1 VARCRAQS
9 FGKKWE
15 GKNMKAEM
23 WERFASKL
31 TTPDDAPEPH
41 RTAFLNIVQADDV
54 IRLLVF
60 GPANKTLGQIAP
72 ATLLAVTDKGWILV
86 SGTDEEFVTSIRC
99 NFSDTLLLELTV
111 VLLLGRLKIDFSSEG
126 GQQSAVIAFNTVML
140 HFYQEAI
147 WLLLDGMEGITA
159 SVPVEDK
166 QAAAVVGSLPM
177 KFQHAVLE
185 FKPASQH
192 VMRVMNWLAVFGGRL
207 LWFQQELSPEAML
220 VLTERELIC
229 ISEEKAWSWLREGRV
244 SKYGNIITYS
254 PLARLASHCIQTNDR
269 LMKLNLEIGTQRGG
283 KTVTVEFPHEQKD
296 KVESFMKQ
304 VGQQQSALDLPAKPA
319 GKDEKLT
326 PIHCR

>member
-1 VARCRAQS
+1 
-9 FGKKWE
+9 
-15 GKNMKAEM
+15 MKAEM

-86 SGTDEEFVTSIRC
+86 SGTDEEFVSAFRR
-99 NFSDTLLLELTV
+99 NFADTLLLELTV

-126 GQQSAVIAFNTVML
+126 GQQSTVIAFNTVML

-147 WLLLDGMEGITA
+147 WLLLDGMEGLTT

-166 QAAAVVGSLPM
+166 QARPLVSSLPL
-177 KFQHAVLE
+177 KFQNAAFE
-185 FKPASQH
+185 FRPASQH
-192 VMRVMNWLAVFGGRL
+192 ILDVVHWLSVFGGRMR
-207 LWFQQELSPEAML
+207 WFQHELSPEAML

-229 ISEEKAWSWLREGRV
+229 ISEEKTWSWLRAGKA
-244 SKYGNIITYS
+244 SKYGKIITYC
-254 PLARLASHCIQTNDR
+254 PLSRLESHRIQASDR
-269 LMKLNLEIGTQRGG
+269 LDKLNLEICARQGG
-283 KTVTVEFPHEQKD
+283 RTFTVEFPREQER
-296 KVESFMKQ
+296 KVESFMEQ
-304 VGQQQSALDLPAKPA
+304 VRQQQSEIHLETKPP
-319 GKDEKLT
+319 G
-326 PIHCR
+326 

>member
-1 VARCRAQS
+1 
-9 FGKKWE
+9 
-15 GKNMKAEM
+15 MKAEM
-23 WERFASKL
+23 WERFATKL

-41 RTAFLNIVQADDV
+41 RTAFHNIVQTDDV
-54 IRLLVF
+54 VRLLAF

-72 ATLLAVTDKGWILV
+72 ATLLAVTNKGWILV
-86 SGTDEEFVTSIRC
+86 SGTDEEFVTSVRC
-99 NFSDTLLLELTV
+99 NFADTLLLELTV